1 MNEFFFF
8 FASLQ
13 RWLSCPAA
21 GRILVPWPGIKPTC
35 SALED
40 KFLTT
45 GPPGKSL
52 NEWLN
57 VPPYPHPH
65 AWILFH
71 WVELMKASVGGKIL
85 GPVQRSL
92 SNSLCVQGNIGHGSS
107 SFSWL
112 WVNWVL
118 SSLVTTFHLWDVSM
132 PLGWTEQSL
141 LLGSRGRMILGGRSW
156 GQLGTHLESCFLISS
171 LSSCSPK
178 RSSEPH
184 TFLSWTTPATFCQVI
199 RTWGQKGPHRIS
211 GLIACLVRLCW
222 LQYGFPVLCPK
233 PPTLVG
239 PS

>member
-8 FASLQ
+8 FFFASLHC
-13 RWLSCPAA
+13 WLSCPAA
-21 GRILVPWPGIKPTC
+21 GGILVPWPGIKPTC
-35 SALED
+35 SVLED

-57 VPPYPHPH
+57 VPPYPHLH
-65 AWILFH
+65 GLSCAWIMFH

-132 PLGWTEQSL
+132 PQGWTEQSL
-141 LLGSRGRMILGGRSW
+141 LLGSRGTMILGGRSW
-156 GQLGTHLESCFLISS
+156 GQLGTHL
-171 LSSCSPK
+171 
-178 RSSEPH
+178 
-184 TFLSWTTPATFCQVI
+184 
-199 RTWGQKGPHRIS
+199 
-211 GLIACLVRLCW
+211 
-222 LQYGFPVLCPK
+222 
-233 PPTLVG
+233 
-239 PS
+239 